1 MRSFKPAGLHTVSIP
16 GFINSL
22 QMLSLPSQ
30 SVDEAGF
37 SAPNDATDILGDI
50 NLNSTT
56 SSQDRV
62 DAEVEA
68 EESTKK
74 KTSKQSILLVAAVGQ
89 EPRLGR
95 WMRIKDDVK
104 NGALAVV
111 LNLEA

>member
-30 SVDEAGF
+30 SVDESGF
-37 SAPNDATDILGDI
+37 SAPIDATGILGDI
-50 NLNSTT
+50 NVNSTT